1 MSGTVFRTLIVS
13 AAVAPFA
20 RQLSGAIPSGIG
32 MFVAAYSP
40 TGGAPATH
48 YVSEGWIDEGIAL
61 ALASPEALVEMLAAA
76 GAQMTLPQAQGL
88 LSQAVVSDRP
98 AAEVLAEMGL
108 QPVVPE
114 GV

>member
-1 MSGTVFRTLIVS
+1 MSTVFRTMIVT
-13 AAVAPFA
+13 ATVAPLA
-20 RQLSGAIPSGIG
+20 RSLAGAIPSGVG

-40 TGGAPATH
+40 TGAEPATH
-48 YVSEGWIDEGIAL
+48 FASEGYIGEEFAAGLD
-61 ALASPEALVEMLAAA
+61 SPEALVEMLAAA
-76 GAQMTLPQAQGL
+76 GAQMSLAQAQGL